1 MTEVSNTRDPKSDDC
16 GFESQNSPLQV
27 LTVGG
32 SWDFLWAG
40 DSLRLVELGL
50 FVDPSR
56 RDNLERGNL
65 RVPLA
70 RGVLTHEA
78 LEEGSPALG
87 SLVISWRGRIG
98 VTGACPS

>member
-1 MTEVSNTRDPKSDDC
+1 
-16 GFESQNSPLQV
+16 
-27 LTVGG
+27 LTAGG
-32 SWDFLWAG
+32 SISSWDFLWAG

-50 FVDPSR
+50 FVGPSR

-78 LEEGSPALG
+78 IEEGSPALG

-98 VTGACPS
+98 RLVHARQLRQHAGPSSSTSR

>member
-1 MTEVSNTRDPKSDDC
+1 MTYWSSTWGSKSVDRE
-16 GFESQNSPLQV
+16 FESQNFPLEV
-27 LTVGG
+27 FHPRRYMFL
-32 SWDFLWAG
+32 DFLWAG

-50 FVDPSR
+50 FVGPSR

-98 VTGACPS
+98 

>member
-1 MTEVSNTRDPKSDDC
+1 M
-16 GFESQNSPLQV
+16 G
-27 LTVGG
+27 
-32 SWDFLWAG
+32 
-40 DSLRLVELGL
+40 
-50 FVDPSR
+50 PSR

-98 VTGACPS
+98 RLVHARRRAREGVGRPLMFDGNAC